1 MDCCMPWSGL
11 FRSRYTKSKA
21 FLALCIYGFLCRI
34 QEPAVFTAGSWMR
47 RPANQLFRRSYKEQL
62 NSNVAISIHLVTAP
76 YVDQFYKLV
85 IVFVTV
91 AWQIGTN

>member
-1 MDCCMPWSGL
+1 MPHPGTSSLYRW
-11 FRSRYTKSKA
+11 
-21 FLALCIYGFLCRI
+21 FL
-34 QEPAVFTAGSWMR
+34 VW

>member
-1 MDCCMPWSGL
+1 MPHPGTS
-11 FRSRYTKSKA
+11 S
-21 FLALCIYGFLCRI
+21 LCRWFL
-34 QEPAVFTAGSWMR
+34 VW

-85 IVFVTV
+85 VVFL
-91 AWQIGTN
+91 QICLKIFFNYFVWSKW